1 MSGTYVYG
9 VTSAATQASLGSGGV
24 EDRPVRKIERGPL
37 AALVGDAPAGPIKAT
52 RRNLMAHSEVL
63 QAAVAGGCVLPM
75 RFGVV
80 MPSDEAVS
88 DELLGEREDV
98 LREQLDALAEHVELE
113 LKVLC
118 PEDVL
123 LRSIVAGR
131 PDIARARERLAGQP
145 EDATYGERIALGE
158 EIAHAVEARRAD
170 VVQRVVGGLEP
181 LAASTEIDEPTH
193 REMLVNAAFLVE
205 RAKLE
210 SFDAAVRKLDEEL
223 GPDLQLKYVGP
234 LPPYHFVD
242 TGSPA
247 WA

>member
-37 AALVGDAPAGPIKAT
+37 APLGGAGPAGPLRAT
-52 RRNLMAHSEVL
+52 RRTLMARSEVL

-98 LREQLDALAEHVELE
+98 LREQLGAPAPYVELE
-113 LKVLC
+113 LQVLC

-123 LRSIVAGR
+123 LKAIVGER
-131 PDIARARERLAGQP
+131 PDLARARERLAGQP
-145 EDATYGERIALGE
+145 EDAPYAER
-158 EIAHAVEARRAD
+158 
-170 VVQRVVGGLEP
+170 
-181 LAASTEIDEPTH
+181 LA
-193 REMLVNAAFLVE
+193 
-205 RAKLE
+205 
-210 SFDAAVRKLDEEL
+210 
-223 GPDLQLKYVGP
+223 
-234 LPPYHFVD
+234 
-242 TGSPA
+242 
-247 WA
+247 

>member
-24 EDRPVRKIERGPL
+24 EGRPVRKIERGPL

-88 DELLGEREDV
+88 DELLGERADV

-131 PDIARARERLAGQP
+131 PDVARARERLAGQP

-158 EIAHAVEARRAD
+158 EIAHAVEARRGD
-170 VVQRVVGGLEP
+170 
-181 LAASTEIDEPTH
+181 
-193 REMLVNAAFLVE
+193 
-205 RAKLE
+205 
-210 SFDAAVRKLDEEL
+210 
-223 GPDLQLKYVGP
+223 VGP
-234 LPPYHFVD
+234 RGGGGP
-242 TGSPA
+242 GAPA
-247 WA
+247 GRTPNGRATPRG